1 MADPEKRQR
10 ERHSEKE
17 NTEDSDDE
25 FVGPMPVESNSPKA
39 KKRKGK

>member
-1 MADPEKRQR
+1 MADPEKRQL
-10 ERHSEKE
+10 SEKE

-25 FVGPMPVESNSPKA
+25 FVGPMPVESNSPKV